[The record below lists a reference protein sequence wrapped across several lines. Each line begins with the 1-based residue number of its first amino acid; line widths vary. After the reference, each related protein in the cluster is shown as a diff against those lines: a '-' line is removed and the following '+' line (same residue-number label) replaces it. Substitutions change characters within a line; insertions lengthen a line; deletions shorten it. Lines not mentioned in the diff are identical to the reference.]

1 MKLIVYF
8 CGNTDSYVNISADRI
23 VREEEFVLA
32 YNGDKLVG
40 IFEIGVIAA
49 IYLSERTIEN
59 GYKTFDR
66 CQN

>member
-8 CGNTDSYVNISADRI
+8 CGNYDFYVNIPADRI

-32 YNGDKLVG
+32 YNGDNLVG

-49 IYLSERTIEN
+49 IYLSERN
-59 GYKTFDR
+59 G
-66 CQN
+66 